1 MTAANTSIHRMSE
14 QIIIEYENL
23 ARSNAAFMADLEAAA
38 TRVIRSGWYVLGEE
52 VSSFEAEFAQYIGAK
67 HCIGV
72 ASGLDALIL
81 SIEGLDLPRGSEILV
96 ASNTY
101 IATILAIVRAGHKP
115 VLVEPELET
124 FNIDP
129 GLLAESITSKT
140 RAICVTHLFGK
151 SCRMD
156 AICAF
161 AQEHGLKI
169 VEDCAQSH
177 GAKLAG
183 QMTGTFGDAGCFSF
197 YPTKNLGAIG
207 DAGAVVTD
215 DDILADRLRHMR
227 NYGSKKKYV
236 NDYVGVNSRLD
247 EMQAA
252 LLRVKLRYLDEMTQ
266 HKRALA
272 DIYFK
277 YLPHWLKLPRRRD
290 DEYDVFHI
298 FGVCHPQRDS
308 LRQYLEVHGIK
319 SEVHYPIP
327 PYRQKAMK
335 GMLTGNYPVA
345 DELHA
350 SELSLPI
357 SAGHTAADIYNV
369 CEIMNDFQSSL
380 VKHL

>member
-1 MTAANTSIHRMSE
+1 M
-14 QIIIEYENL
+14 IEYESL
-23 ARSNAAFMADLEAAA
+23 ARSNAVFMVELETTA
-38 TRVIRSGWYVLGEE
+38 TRVIRSGWYVLGQE
-52 VSSFEAEFAQYIGAK
+52 VSAFETEFAQYVGTK

-72 ASGLDALIL
+72 ANGLDALTL
-81 SIEGLDLPRGSEILV
+81 SIEALDLPKGSDILV

-101 IATILAIVRAGHKP
+101 IATILAIVRAGHRP

-129 GLLAESITSKT
+129 ANLVGSMTANT

-183 QMTGTFGDAGCFSF
+183 KMMGTFGNAGCFSF

-207 DAGAVVTD
+207 DAGAVVTND
-215 DDILADRLRHMR
+215 DALADRLRHTR
-227 NYGSKKKYV
+227 NYGSKQKYV

-252 LLRVKLRYLDEMTQ
+252 LLRVKLRHLDEMTA

-272 DIYFK
+272 EIYFAN
-277 YLPHWLKLPRRRD
+277 LPEWVAQPLRRP
-290 DEYDVFHI
+290 DEFDVFHI
-298 FGVCHPQRDS
+298 YGIRHPRRDA
-308 LRQYLEVHGIK
+308 LRQHLLAHGVKTEI
-319 SEVHYPIP
+319 HYPIP
-327 PYRQKAMK
+327 PHRQEAMK
-335 GMLTGNYPVA
+335 DILYGDYPIA
-345 DELHA
+345 NALHA
-350 SELSLPI
+350 TELSLPI
-357 SAGHTAADIYNV
+357 SAGHTVKDV
-369 CEIMNDFQSSL
+369 ETVSEIIRQF
-380 VKHL
+380 K